1 VPREEPQGVPSRPKP
16 PPRLLTRPPE
26 PLRPVPAVKAGVTVL
41 AVRLR
46 RRRYSNDVGRLGNW

>member
-1 VPREEPQGVPSRPKP
+1 VPSRPKP
-16 PPRLLTRPPE
+16 PARLLTRPPE

-46 RRRYSNDVGRLGNW
+46 RRRFSNDVGRLGNW

>member
-1 VPREEPQGVPSRPKP
+1 MPNPPIVPSRPKP
-16 PPRLLTRPPE
+16 PAQVTTRPPE

>member
-1 VPREEPQGVPSRPKP
+1 
-16 PPRLLTRPPE
+16 
-26 PLRPVPAVKAGVTVL
+26 VKAGVTVL